1 MHVGRFWLARPR
13 GRTLI
18 VADRRTGYGLNL
30 HRRGGVSI
38 TGVPRSGGTTLC
50 WGRLRRH
57 CESID
62 RNPCAGAIDATVL
75 TRGPFM
81 LRIGP
86 DF

>member
-1 MHVGRFWLARPR
+1 MLVDRFWLARPR

-18 VADRRTGYGLNL
+18 VADRRTGYGFNV

-38 TGVPRSGGTTLC
+38 TGIPSSGGTTLC
-50 WGRLRRH
+50 WGRLRRR
-57 CESID
+57 CEGLDLGHS
-62 RNPCAGAIDATVL
+62 PDATIY
-75 TRGPFM
+75 TAGPLM